1 MVQPLTRDRVVD
13 AALAIVE
20 SDGVP
25 ALSMRA
31 LSEKLGVAVTAIY
44 WHVGN
49 KDAVLD
55 ALVERM
61 SAEIGGIRTTGRT
74 PHQRIT
80 STARSLLAALEAH
93 GALAGIA
100 HQRGSLAIVFAPA
113 RRAIAEE
120 FAAAGLRGA
129 RLADAT
135 NAVVQIVASYA
146 LTEAVLS
153 RSPEQPRTDVR
164 LWDGP
169 PTIDA
174 VAVRRLEAQP
184 DTPRAFA
191 VALDALVRGLCP

>member
-1 MVQPLTRDRVVD
+1 MVQPLSRDRVVD
-13 AALAIVE
+13 AALTIVE
-20 SDGVP
+20 SDGVG

-31 LSEKLGVAVTAIY
+31 LAEKLGVAVTAIY

-55 ALVERM
+55 ALVDRM
-61 SAEIGGIRTTGRT
+61 SEAIGDIRTTGRT

-100 HQRGSLAIVFAPA
+100 HQRGSLARVFAPA

-120 FAAAGLRGA
+120 LAAAGLRGV
-129 RLADAT
+129 RLAEAT

-164 LWDGP
+164 LWDGAP
-169 PTIDA
+169 PVDA
-174 VAVRRLEAQP
+174 AAVRRLEAPP
-184 DTPRAFA
+184 DTARAFT
-191 VALDALVRGLCP
+191 VALDALVRGLC